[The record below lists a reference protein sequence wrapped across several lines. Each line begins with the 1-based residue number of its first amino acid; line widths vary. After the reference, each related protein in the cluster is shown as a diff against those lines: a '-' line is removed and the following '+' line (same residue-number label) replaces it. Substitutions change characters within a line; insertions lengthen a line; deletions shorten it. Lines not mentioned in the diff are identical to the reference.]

1 MSETNNTIKVDCDT
15 TVSRKSFLKQSSL
28 SLLGLGLLPFGASS
42 LSIGDSKS
50 RCSGRN
56 SDDGDEERMRS
67 ISYNVFNGCIGYKG
81 INGRELPPGDDSILV
96 KTARDMGQI
105 PKRIMLELALYQ
117 PNIINFS
124 EATNE
129 KVLAEMAKMLNLN
142 YAFFP
147 GAKNGEGHFPGSILT
162 TYEIVSAET
171 RPFVNKNRND
181 PQELFTRHWGK
192 AKLRLPNGKTLTVHS
207 AHLWPFKKEE
217 NDTRI
222 RLNEI
227 KELVAAIKYDL
238 SKNSESVLL
247 QGDLNHSPDMEEYQ
261 SLKNAGLVDTF
272 IAAGI
277 GDGYTINSIKPS
289 KRIDFIYAVG
299 ALAGRIKSCRSLFE
313 GNFRLN
319 NEDPKGY
326 ALSDHL
332 PVLVDFEL

>member
-1 MSETNNTIKVDCDT
+1 MSSVNKNTTRVKSEVAVT
-15 TVSRKSFLKQSSL
+15 RKTFLKQSSL
-28 SLLGLGLLPFGASS
+28 SLLGLSLLPLGVSS
-42 LSIGDSKS
+42 LNVNDGQVGY
-50 RCSGRN
+50 SGRN
-56 SDDGDEERMRS
+56 SNEKRLRS
-67 ISYNVFNGCIGYKG
+67 IAYNVFNGCIGYKG
-81 INGRELPPGDDSILV
+81 INGRELPPGEDSVLV

-124 EATNE
+124 ESPNE
-129 KVLAEMAKMLNLN
+129 KVVTEMAKMLNLN

-162 TYEIVSAET
+162 SYEIISAET
-171 RPFVNKNRND
+171 RPFVNKSRND

-192 AKLRLPNGKTLTVHS
+192 AKLRLPDGKTIVVHS

-238 SKNSESVLL
+238 ANTSDSVLL
-247 QGDLNHSPDMEEYQ
+247 QGDLNHTPDTEEYK
-261 SLKNAGLVDTF
+261 SLNNAGLIDTF
-272 IAAGI
+272 VAAGS
-277 GDGYTINSIKPS
+277 GDGYTTNSIKPS
-289 KRIDFIYAVG
+289 KRIDFIYAIG
-299 ALAGRIKSCRSLFE
+299 ALSRQIKHCMSLFE
-313 GNFRLN
+313 GSFRMN
-319 NEDPKGY
+319 NEDPKGF

-332 PVLVDFEL
+332 PVLADFAL